1 MRVYVLASAVASG
14 PGCAAVQNYLDVSGP
29 RYASDAAP
37 EPNLAR
43 LVPAEA
49 AQGLRIVTFNIK
61 FARQIERAI
70 DLLRAEDPLREAD
83 VIALQEMDAPGV
95 ERIARALGMAYVYY
109 PAAVHP
115 RGGKDF
121 GNAVLVR
128 GLIEEDHKLILPHAG
143 RFGGM
148 RRIAV
153 SVTARVEG
161 RRLRVY
167 STHLGTPKEVSP
179 AARQAQVAAILED
192 ARGAEA
198 PVVVAGRL
206 QCPRRRRRGL
216 PGGGLPL
223 AHRGRG
229 PHHQPV
235 LVGPRVRPGSRRRT
249 SAAQRRRRQPRRQRS
264 PRRLGR
270 VPARSRGGAGRVAP
284 DACEPRSIPAGRTAS
299 RSLTPAA
306 KRGVPHPRRMG
317 RAKRSAFV
325 LILGACSRPH
335 VGGARG

>member
-192 ARGAEA
+192 ARGADA
-198 PVVVAGRL
+198 PVVVAGDCNARGGVAAAFRAAGFRWPTEDVGRTISL
-206 QCPRRRRRGL
+206 FSWDHVFVRGL
-216 PGGGLPL
+216 DGE
-223 AHRGRG
+223 
-229 PHHQPV
+229 
-235 LVGPRVRPGSRRRT
+235 PRL
-249 SAAQRRRRQPRRQRS
+249 RS
-264 PRRLGR
+264 GA
-270 VPARSRGGAGRVAP
+270 VDSRGASDHRAVWVEFPLVPEAARVASP
-284 DACEPRSIPAGRTAS
+284 
-299 RSLTPAA
+299 LTPASLA
-306 KRGVPHPRRMG
+306 PSLP
-317 RAKRSAFV
+317 AV
-325 LILGACSRPH
+325 LPAAP
-335 VGGARG
+335 